1 MRDPFLGVLIMRI
14 TLYLDLDCSLTY
26 LQALSSMKLP
36 SQDHTIYAL
45 DWDEGEA
52 DETGK
57 A

>member
-1 MRDPFLGVLIMRI
+1 MRDPLLGVLIMRI